1 MSEITI
7 VKRSHKGEFLIEYSG
22 EVVARGET
30 WVCVRARFEH
40 DDKVKEYV
48 VFRRGDTFYE
58 WHYADRWYNVFE
70 MHDVSDGH
78 LKGWYCNVTRPALI
92 TDSRVVADDLALDA
106 FISPDGDMLVLDE
119 DEFAALDLSTDE
131 RRLALMAI
139 EEIRGMVER
148 KEQPFGEVMSKDAP

>member
-7 VKRSHKGEFLIEYSG
+7 VKRSHTGETLIEYSG
-22 EVVARGET
+22 EVVERGET
-30 WVCVRARFEH
+30 WVCVRALFLH
-40 DDKVKEYV
+40 DDKVRDYV
-48 VFRRGDTFYE
+48 TFRRGDTFFE

-92 TDSRVVADDLALDA
+92 TDDWIQADDLALDA
-106 FISPDGDMLVLDE
+106 FISPDGSILVLDE
-119 DEFAALDLSTDE
+119 DEFAEIDISADE

-139 EEIRGMVER
+139 EEIRGMVARREP
-148 KEQPFGEVMSKDAP
+148 PFNIE

>member
-7 VKRSHKGEFLIEYSG
+7 IKRSHRGEPLIEYSG

-30 WVCVRARFEH
+30 WVCVQATFNY
-40 DDKVKEYV
+40 DDKPVGPI
-48 VFRRGDTFYE
+48 VFRRGDVFIE

-70 MHDVSDGH
+70 IHDVSDGH

-106 FISPDGDMLVLDE
+106 FVSPDGDMLVLDE
-119 DEFAALDLSTDE
+119 DEFAELDISAEE

-139 EEIRGMVER
+139 EEIRGMMER
-148 KEQPFGEVMSKDAP
+148 KEQPFGEVMSDE